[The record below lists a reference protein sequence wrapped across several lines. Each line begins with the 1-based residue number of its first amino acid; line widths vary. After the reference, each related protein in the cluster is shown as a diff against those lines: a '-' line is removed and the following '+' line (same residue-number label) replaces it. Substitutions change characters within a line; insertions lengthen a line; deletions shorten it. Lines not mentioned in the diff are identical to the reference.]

1 MGYRRGEFLR
11 MQFSCE
17 QAATSL
23 KLRIGQHEGTYKPW
37 WKELQI
43 EVYGM
48 SAGSPRV
55 LDTRGAHL
63 KAIADSQQHSISFAI
78 ADDGRGA
85 DLELTWAP

>member
-1 MGYRRGEFLR
+1 

-55 LDTRGAHL
+55 LDTHGAHL

-78 ADDGRGA
+78 ADDGRGS